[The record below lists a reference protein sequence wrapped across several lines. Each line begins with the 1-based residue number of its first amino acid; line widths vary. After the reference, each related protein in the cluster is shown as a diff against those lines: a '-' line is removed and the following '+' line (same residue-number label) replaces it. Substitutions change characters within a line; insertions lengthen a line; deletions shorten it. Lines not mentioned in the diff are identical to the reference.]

1 MTTEPKFVPNEAVSV
16 TLSDETTAK
25 VKLIDCVGYLIP
37 DIMGNTENGE
47 IRLVQTP
54 WFEKPIPFDE
64 AAAIEKIRTLRAQ
77 GKRSMVVVVAEGMT
91 NPDGTPYAETLAKH
105 IQAETG
111 VETKFARFAHIV
123 RGGKP
128 VMKDRTLATAMGV
141 KAVELLVEGKSNLV
155 MCEIDSNIIPMDI
168 NFALITDRMYKN
180 RLKDGDLDA
189 FTPEQ
194 CGKMR
199 TICHRRT
206 EEIKSL
212 YKIAQDASF

>member
-1 MTTEPKFVPNEAVSV
+1 
-16 TLSDETTAK
+16 
-25 VKLIDCVGYLIP
+25 
-37 DIMGNTENGE
+37 
-47 IRLVQTP
+47 
-54 WFEKPIPFDE
+54 
-64 AAAIEKIRTLRAQ
+64 
-77 GKRSMVVVVAEGMT
+77 MVVVVAEGMT

-105 IQAETG
+105 IQEETG

-180 RLKDGDLDA
+180 KLKDGDLDA

-194 CGKMR
+194 LGKMR
-199 TICHRRT
+199 TICYRRT
-206 EEIKSL
+206 EEIKAL
-212 YKIAQDASF
+212 YKLAQDASF